1 MTASLSSVEPMKSD
15 PPPLLHLP
23 PIDYDEEEI
32 VVDDEET
39 TTNKRD
45 NCILNQYDHTQ
56 PLDNGSLVVP
66 SITTTTTATTTTNS
80 QDDHETN
87 KQIIVVANSIQQIF
101 KNEMKF
107 MQNSNGSSKTLGKSK
122 VMSNG
127 NESNLNS
134 TSISNSGGSGRFH
147 AIRNWLKQN
156 RWRKKSGKQTPPP
169 PNLPPPPPSSSST
182 QNTPTTTQTTN
193 NSSLFSS
200 LFESHNTETSVRSAS
215 TLLGKKGAKLKLKE
229 NNLTISSSGGGGIK
243 IKESKS
249 KKSNNDKKLNNT
261 ITNTDTYT
269 SHYDVEVSAITPHK
283 NHFKQSDISTPVSF
297 IVQQSKNENDTDSL
311 DKNKE
316 FDINREFSYEVNSL
330 SSKCNFFFYLQ
341 YFYRIYPI
349 SVTASYRTVP
359 LKIPMLLKVYINRL
373 IKF

>member
-32 VVDDEET
+32 MVDDEETTTT

-45 NCILNQYDHTQ
+45 NCILNQDDHKQ
-56 PLDNGSLVVP
+56 HLDNGSLLVSGVP
-66 SITTTTTATTTTNS
+66 SIATATKS

-101 KNEMKF
+101 KNEIKF

-127 NESNLNS
+127 NESNLNT
-134 TSISNSGGSGRFH
+134 TSISSSGGSGRFH

-169 PNLPPPPPSSSST
+169 PNPPPPPPSSTST
-182 QNTPTTTQTTN
+182 QNTPTTTQTAN
-193 NSSLFSS
+193 NTSIFSS

-215 TLLGKKGAKLKLKE
+215 TLLGKRGAKLKLKE
-229 NNLTISSSGGGGIK
+229 NNLTISNSSGGGIK

-261 ITNTDTYT
+261 ITNTGTYT
-269 SHYDVEVSAITPHK
+269 SHYDVEISAITPHK
-283 NHFKQSDISTPVSF
+283 NNFKQSDISTPVSF

-316 FDINREFSYEVNSL
+316 FDINREFSNEVNSL
-330 SSKCNFFFYLQ
+330 SSKCKHFIYSILN
-341 YFYRIYPI
+341 RIYPK
-349 SVTASYRTVP
+349 SVIAPYHTAS
-359 LKIPMLLKVYINRL
+359 LKIPMLLKVTFFYSR
-373 IKF
+373 